1 MATSLR
7 SVIESFKINMDEIDA
22 HLQAQGGYE
31 YIDEVAKK
39 ARQVSSALKLL
50 KLAVR
55 TNTDKITGQY
65 YTDPENAEAFSK
77 DDDVSAYYNNVA
89 AEGMF
94 SIIVLDDESPLFL
107 QEIPVMISHEMDT
120 AHDVIDGRIISF
132 FVDGEEHN
140 YYNDTLGEYKEN
152 TFPPIDDKIMM
163 FIEDTKKKAKEL
175 EEIRKAT
182 SIENHP
188 IGKEEKK

>member
-7 SVIESFKINMDEIDA
+7 NVIENFKINMNEIDN
-22 HLQAQGGYE
+22 HLNAQDE
-31 YIDEVAKK
+31 YINDLARKAK
-39 ARQVSSALKLL
+39 QVSSALKLL
-50 KLAVR
+50 KIAVR
-55 TNTDKITGQY
+55 SNVDEIDGYY
-65 YTDPENAEAFSK
+65 YTDPLTKDAFLK
-77 DDDVSAYYNNVA
+77 DDDVSRLYDSVA
-89 AEGMF
+89 VEGIR

-120 AHDVIDGRIISF
+120 AHNVIDGRIISF

-152 TFPPIDDKIMM
+152 TFPPIDDTIMM
-163 FIEDTKKKAKEL
+163 FIEDTKQKAKAI

-182 SIENHP
+182 SLENHP

>member
-7 SVIESFKINMDEIDA
+7 NVIENFKIDMDEIDN
-22 HLQAQGGYE
+22 HLNTQDE
-31 YIDEVAKK
+31 YINDLARKAK
-39 ARQVSSALKLL
+39 QVSSALKLL
-50 KLAVR
+50 RIAVR
-55 TNTDKITGQY
+55 SNVDEIDGYY
-65 YTDPENAEAFSK
+65 YTDPSTKDAFLK
-77 DDDVSAYYNNVA
+77 DDDVSRLYDSVA
-89 AEGMF
+89 VEGIR

-132 FVDGEEHN
+132 FVDGKEHN
-140 YYNDTLGEYKEN
+140 YVNDTLGEYKEN
-152 TFPPIDDKIMM
+152 TFPPIDDTIMM

-188 IGKEEKK
+188 IGKEEK

>member
-7 SVIESFKINMDEIDA
+7 NVIGNFKIDMDEIDN
-22 HLQAQGGYE
+22 HLNTQDE
-31 YIDEVAKK
+31 YINDMARKAK
-39 ARQVSSALKLL
+39 QVSSALKLL
-50 KLAVR
+50 KIAVR
-55 TNTDKITGQY
+55 SNVDEIDGYY
-65 YTDPENAEAFSK
+65 YTDPLTKDAFLK
-77 DDDVSAYYNNVA
+77 DDDVSRLYDSVA
-89 AEGMF
+89 VEGIR

-132 FVDGEEHN
+132 FVDGEEYN

-152 TFPPIDDKIMM
+152 TFPPIDDTIMM

-188 IGKEEKK
+188 IGKEEK

>member
-7 SVIESFKINMDEIDA
+7 NVIENFKINMDEIDN
-22 HLQAQGGYE
+22 HLNTQDE
-31 YIDEVAKK
+31 YINDMARKAKK
-39 ARQVSSALKLL
+39 VSSALKLL
-50 KLAVR
+50 KIAVR
-55 TNTDKITGQY
+55 SNVDEIDGYY
-65 YTDPENAEAFSK
+65 YTDPSTKDAFLK
-77 DDDVSAYYNNVA
+77 DDDVSRLYDSVA
-89 AEGMF
+89 AEGIR

-120 AHDVIDGRIISF
+120 AHNVIDGRIISF

-152 TFPPIDDKIMM
+152 TFPPIDDTIMM
-163 FIEDTKKKAKEL
+163 FIEDTKQKAKAI

-188 IGKEEKK
+188 IGKEEK

>member
-7 SVIESFKINMDEIDA
+7 RVIENFKINMDEIDA

-55 TNTDKITGQY
+55 TNSDKITGQY
-65 YTDPENAEAFSK
+65 YTDPDNAEAFSK

-94 SIIVLDDESPLFL
+94 SIIILDDESPLFL
-107 QEIPVMISHEMDT
+107 QEVPLMISHEYDEINDT
-120 AHDVIDGRIISF
+120 MPTRLISF
-132 FVDGEEHN
+132 LVDGKECN
-140 YYNDTLGEYKEN
+140 FINDRLGDYKEKA
-152 TFPPIDDKIMM
+152 FPPIDDTIKQ
-163 FIEDTKKKAKEL
+163 FIEGTKKKARDIEDL
-175 EEIRKAT
+175 RKIT

-188 IGKEEKK
+188 IGKEEK

>member
-7 SVIESFKINMDEIDA
+7 NVIENFKIDMDEIDN
-22 HLQAQGGYE
+22 HLNTQDE
-31 YIDEVAKK
+31 YINDLARKAK
-39 ARQVSSALKLL
+39 QVSSALKLL
-50 KLAVR
+50 KIAVR
-55 TNTDKITGQY
+55 SNVDEIDGYY
-65 YTDPENAEAFSK
+65 YTDPLTKDAFLK
-77 DDDVSAYYNNVA
+77 DDDVSRLYDSVA
-89 AEGMF
+89 VEGIR

-120 AHDVIDGRIISF
+120 AHNVIDGRIISF
-132 FVDGEEHN
+132 FVDGKEHN
-140 YYNDTLGEYKEN
+140 YVNDTLGEYKEN
-152 TFPPIDDKIMM
+152 TFPPIDDTIMM

-188 IGKEEKK
+188 IGKEEK

>member
-7 SVIESFKINMDEIDA
+7 NVIENFKINMDEIDN
-22 HLQAQGGYE
+22 HLNTQDE
-31 YIDEVAKK
+31 YINDLARKAK
-39 ARQVSSALKLL
+39 QVSSALKLL

-55 TNTDKITGQY
+55 SNVDEIDGYY
-65 YTDPENAEAFSK
+65 YTDPLTKDAFLK
-77 DDDVSAYYNNVA
+77 DDDVSRLYDSVA
-89 AEGMF
+89 AEGIR

-120 AHDVIDGRIISF
+120 AHDAIDGRIISF

-140 YYNDTLGEYKEN
+140 YYNDSLGEYKEN
-152 TFPPIDDKIMM
+152 TFPPIDDTIMM
-163 FIEDTKKKAKEL
+163 FIEDTKQKAKEL

>member
-7 SVIESFKINMDEIDA
+7 NVIENFKIDMDEIDN
-22 HLQAQGGYE
+22 HLNTQDE
-31 YIDEVAKK
+31 YINDLARKAK
-39 ARQVSSALKLL
+39 QVSSALKLL
-50 KLAVR
+50 KIAVR
-55 TNTDKITGQY
+55 SNVDEIDGYY
-65 YTDPENAEAFSK
+65 YTDPLTKDAFLK
-77 DDDVSAYYNNVA
+77 DDDVSRLYDSVA
-89 AEGMF
+89 VEGIR

-132 FVDGEEHN
+132 FVDGKEHN
-140 YYNDTLGEYKEN
+140 YVNDTLGEYKEN
-152 TFPPIDDKIMM
+152 TFPPIDDTIMM

-188 IGKEEKK
+188 IGKEEK

>member
-7 SVIESFKINMDEIDA
+7 NVIENFKIDMNEIDN
-22 HLQAQGGYE
+22 HLNTQDE
-31 YIDEVAKK
+31 YINDLARKAK
-39 ARQVSSALKLL
+39 QVSSALKLL
-50 KLAVR
+50 KIAVR
-55 TNTDKITGQY
+55 SNVDEIDGYY
-65 YTDPENAEAFSK
+65 YTDPSTKDAFLK
-77 DDDVSAYYNNVA
+77 DDDVSRLYDSVA
-89 AEGMF
+89 AEGIR

-120 AHDVIDGRIISF
+120 AHDAIDGRIISF

-140 YYNDTLGEYKEN
+140 YYNDSLGEYKEN
-152 TFPPIDDKIMM
+152 TFPPINDTIMM
-163 FIEDTKKKAKEL
+163 FIEDTKQKAKEL
-175 EEIRKAT
+175 EDIRKAT